1 MEMSVDGHM
10 TAMFS
15 TGQRGKQSI
24 FSVQSA
30 PMHMT
35 SYHVHGIDDQIERR
49 IEQVSNLIGQ
59 YVDFWLRSKFS
70 LNSNLTV
77 SSTLGTFMS

>member
-1 MEMSVDGHM
+1 MDGHM

-35 SYHVHGIDDQIERR
+35 SCRVYGIDDQIDRR

-59 YVDFWLRSKFS
+59 YVEFWLRSKVS
-70 LNSNLTV
+70 LNSNLNV
-77 SSTLGTFMS
+77 SLTFGTFMS

>member
-35 SYHVHGIDDQIERR
+35 SCRVYGIDDQIDRR

-59 YVDFWLRSKFS
+59 YVEFWLRSKVS
-70 LNSNLTV
+70 LNSNLNV
-77 SSTLGTFMS
+77 SLTFGTFMS

>member
-1 MEMSVDGHM
+1 MDGHM

-35 SYHVHGIDDQIERR
+35 SCRVHGIDDQIDGR

-59 YVDFWLRSKFS
+59 YVEFWLRSKVS
-70 LNSNLTV
+70 LNSNLNG
-77 SSTLGTFMS
+77 SLTLGTFMS